1 MPNTFVDSSYVLNE
15 SLTKCVIGGEAWKK
29 GLSNVWLVLKNR
41 FLKIWKITM
50 GTLYIENK

>member
-1 MPNTFVDSSYVLNE
+1 
-15 SLTKCVIGGEAWKK
+15 
-29 GLSNVWLVLKNR
+29 VWLVLKNR